1 MSAKNFNI
9 LNIVRTEIVKYSQ
22 PENLKNFCK
31 SHPKYTSPGSGC
43 FTRERTFSLRN
54 LLSFLLYPRSKST
67 EIELLEY
74 SHLIGRPNVN
84 KSDFSRRRRLI
95 PADYLKAM
103 SRDIVCGF
111 YGSSSR
117 VKKWYGHLLLAG
129 DGTTYSLPNTP
140 QVKKMYLQGRKTGR
154 GEQALA
160 RGVVLKD
167 VLNDTIIA
175 SNMECYGKD
184 EIRLMLDE
192 INALPD
198 DVLAMRPVVILD
210 RKYCAYT
217 LLEPL
222 MRKNI
227 GFIIRVKERFNKDV
241 DSFIASGEAFRDVTL
256 TPASASIKKLKR
268 LYGKDIASQFPVRL
282 VRLSDNVVVMT
293 TIKDG
298 QLLQSQGG
306 TYHLRWNVETTIGFV
321 KNNLQVEI
329 FSSSVDNSMQQD
341 FHARTIQ
348 YNLLSFLCHQAAE
361 LRHDDNDRRINRNV
375 ALGILKLEFGIFI
388 NERSDSFN
396 HSLTNLLNLMLRF
409 TTRVK
414 PDRHNPRLFRKIK
427 HNGKFITLH
436 NYREA
441 I

>member
-1 MSAKNFNI
+1 MSDKNFNI
-9 LNIVRTEIVKYSQ
+9 INTVTSKIVKFGNV
-22 PENLKNFCK
+22 ENLKNFCK
-31 SHPKYTSPGSGC
+31 SHPEYNSMSSGC
-43 FTRERTFSLRN
+43 FTRNRTLSFKN
-54 LLSFLLYPRSKST
+54 LLSFLIYPRSKST

-74 SHLIGRPNVN
+74 SHLIGKPNVN

-95 PADYLKAM
+95 PADYIKAI
-103 SRDIVCGF
+103 SREIVCGF
-111 YGSSSR
+111 YGLSSR
-117 VKKWYGHLLLAG
+117 VKKWHGHLLLAG

-140 QVKKMYLQGRKTGR
+140 QVKEMYLQGRKTGKS
-154 GEQALA
+154 EQALA

-184 EIRLMLDE
+184 EISLLLDE

-198 DVLAMRPVVILD
+198 AVMAMKPVVILD

-241 DSFIASGEAFRDVTL
+241 DSFIASGEALRDVTL

-268 LYGKDIASQFPVRL
+268 LYGKDAAGEFPVRL

-293 TIKDG
+293 TIKDET
-298 QLLQSQGG
+298 LLQPQGG
-306 TYHLRWNVETTIGFV
+306 IYRLRWNVETTIGFV

-329 FSSSVDNSMQQD
+329 FSSSVDNSMRQD

-388 NERSDSFN
+388 NDNPHSFN
-396 HSLTNLLNLMLRF
+396 NSLTRLLNLMLRF
-409 TTRVK
+409 TTPVK

-427 HNGKFITLH
+427 HSGKYITLH

>member
-1 MSAKNFNI
+1 
-9 LNIVRTEIVKYSQ
+9 
-22 PENLKNFCK
+22 
-31 SHPKYTSPGSGC
+31 
-43 FTRERTFSLRN
+43 
-54 LLSFLLYPRSKST
+54 
-67 EIELLEY
+67 
-74 SHLIGRPNVN
+74 
-84 KSDFSRRRRLI
+84 
-95 PADYLKAM
+95 
-103 SRDIVCGF
+103 
-111 YGSSSR
+111 
-117 VKKWYGHLLLAG
+117 
-129 DGTTYSLPNTP
+129 
-140 QVKKMYLQGRKTGR
+140 MYLQGRKTGR
-154 GEQALA
+154 SEQALA

-184 EIRLMLDE
+184 EISLLLDE

-198 DVLAMRPVVILD
+198 AVMAMKPVVILD

-222 MRKNI
+222 MRKDI

-241 DSFIASGEAFRDVTL
+241 DSFIASGEALRDVTL

-268 LYGKDIASQFPVRL
+268 LYGKDAASQFPVRL

-293 TIKDG
+293 TIKDEM
-298 QLLQSQGG
+298 LLQPQGG
-306 TYHLRWNVETTIGFV
+306 TYRLRWNVETTIGFV

-329 FSSSVDNSMQQD
+329 FSSSVDNSMGQD

-388 NERSDSFN
+388 NDNPHSFN
-396 HSLTNLLNLMLRF
+396 NSLTRLLNLMLRF
-409 TTRVK
+409 TTPVK
-414 PDRHNPRLFRKIK
+414 PDRHNPRFFRKIK
-427 HNGKFITLH
+427 HSGKYITLH

>member
-1 MSAKNFNI
+1 MSDYNFNLI
-9 LNIVRTEIVKYSQ
+9 NTVRSEFVKYGNI
-22 PENLKNFCK
+22 ENLKNFCK
-31 SHPKYTSPGSGC
+31 SHPTYNSPSSGC
-43 FTRERTFSLRN
+43 FTRERTLSFRK

-111 YGSSSR
+111 YDSSSR
-117 VKKWYGHLLLAG
+117 VMKWHGHLLLAA

-154 GEQALA
+154 SEQALA

-184 EIRLMLDE
+184 EIRLLLDE

-198 DVLAMRPVVILD
+198 SLLTMQPVVILD

-217 LLEPL
+217 LIEPL

-241 DSFIASGEAFRDVTL
+241 DSFIASGEICRDATL
-256 TPASASIKKLKR
+256 TPASTSIKKLKR
-268 LYGKDIASQFPVRL
+268 LYGKDAAGQFPVRL

-293 TIKDG
+293 TIKDESLF
-298 QLLQSQGG
+298 QPQGDI
-306 TYHLRWNVETTIGFV
+306 YRLRWNVETTIGFV

-329 FSSSVDNSMQQD
+329 FSSYLNNSMRQD

-348 YNLLSFLCHQAAE
+348 YNLLSLLCHQAAE

-388 NERSDSFN
+388 NDLSDSFY
-396 HSLTNLLNLMLRF
+396 HSLTRLLNLILRF

-414 PDRHNPRLFRKIK
+414 PNRHNPRLFRKIK
-427 HNGKFITLH
+427 HSGKFITLH